1 MYPRVRDILKSYKDG
16 GLENLK
22 VYFEQENLAVDPST
36 WSGQIKKC
44 IDDGFDNTVVTEIEL
59 MIEKFNLI

>member
-22 VYFEQENLAVDPST
+22 VYFEQENLVVDPDT
-36 WSGQIKKC
+36 WAGQIKKC
-44 IDDGFDNTVVTEIEL
+44 IDDGFVNTAVTEIEL